1 MKRILFA
8 ATFAALALGAAQAA
22 SLSWQ
27 TGSGE
32 IYNTDKGGA
41 KLISPEVDRGQAC
54 ASASFVLSV
63 TFNQAIGSD
72 TTIAQLGQWDRGH
85 TQIKAYSGNQDL
97 GFFYNTDPGTYS
109 QPGIP
114 IDDLQEGGNTFVF
127 VLTYNRLSDT
137 ETQVIGYING
147 QDVIDFTATGLNGLN
162 AQIFAPADGSYTV
175 NGSAAYNGV
184 LSAEQAEWL
193 ADNKTVVLPEPTALA
208 LLALGVAGVAL
219 RRRVA

>member
-8 ATFAALALGAAQAA
+8 ATFAALTLGAAQAA

-27 TGSGE
+27 TGVNETYSGS
-32 IYNTDKGGA
+32 NAKG
-41 KLISPEVDRGQAC
+41 ISAEVSGGQAC

-63 TFNQAIGSD
+63 TFTQAIGSE
-72 TTIAQLGQWDRGH
+72 TTIADLGQWNRGH
-85 TQIKAYSGNQDL
+85 MQIKAYSGNQDL
-97 GFFYNTDPGTYS
+97 GFYNSNPSTYS

-114 IDDLQEGGNTFVF
+114 IGDLQEGGNTFVF
-127 VLTYNRLSDT
+127 VLTYEKLSDT
-137 ETQVIGYING
+137 ETQVIGYIGG
-147 QDVIDFTATGLNGLN
+147 QKVIGFTTTGLNGLN
-162 AQIFAPADGSYTV
+162 AQVFASTDGSYTV

-184 LSAEQAEWL
+184 LSAEQAKWL

>member
-8 ATFAALALGAAQAA
+8 AAVAALTLGTAQAA
-22 SLSWQ
+22 NIAWQ

-32 IYNTDKGGA
+32 IYNDDNGGA
-41 KLISPEVDRGQAC
+41 KLISAAVSGGQAC

-63 TFNQAIGSD
+63 TFKGRVDAE
-72 TTIAQLGQWDRGH
+72 TKIAQLGQWNRGH
-85 TQIKAYSGNQDL
+85 MQIKAYSGNQDL
-97 GFFYNTDPGTYS
+97 GFYNSNPGTYS

-114 IDDLQEGGNTFVF
+114 IGNIQEGGNTFVF
-127 VLTYNRLSDT
+127 VLTYEKLNDT
-137 ETQVIGYING
+137 QTRVIGYING
-147 QDVIDFTATGLNGLN
+147 STPVINFTTDGLNGLN
-162 AQIFAPADGSYTV
+162 AQVFASTDGSYTV
-175 NGSAAYNGV
+175 NGSAAYTGV
-184 LSAEQAEWL
+184 LSADQAKWL

>member
-8 ATFAALALGAAQAA
+8 ATFAALTLGAAQAA

-32 IYNTDKGGA
+32 IYNENNGDA
-41 KLISPEVDRGQAC
+41 KLISPAVEQSKAC
-54 ASASFVLSV
+54 ASASFALSV
-63 TFNQAIGSD
+63 TFTQAIGSE
-72 TTIAQLGQWDRGH
+72 TTIAKLGQWDRGH
-85 TQIKAYSGNQDL
+85 MQIKAYSGNQDL
-97 GFFYNTDPGTYS
+97 GFYNSNPSTYS

-114 IDDLQEGGNTFVF
+114 IGDLQEGGNTFVF
-127 VLTYNRLSDT
+127 VLTYNKISDT
-137 ETQVIGYING
+137 ETQVIGYIGG
-147 QDVIDFTATGLNGLN
+147 QKVIDLTTTGLNGLN
-162 AQIFAPADGSYTV
+162 AQIFASDAYTV

-208 LLALGVAGVAL
+208 LLAIGVAGVAL

>member
-8 ATFAALALGAAQAA
+8 AAVAALTLGAAQAA
-22 SLSWQ
+22 NIAWQ

-32 IYNTDKGGA
+32 IYNDDNGGA
-41 KLISPEVDRGQAC
+41 KLISAAVPGGQAC

-63 TFNQAIGSD
+63 TFKGTVDAD
-72 TTIAQLGQWDRGH
+72 TNIAKLGQWYCGSMEVKAYRGH
-85 TQIKAYSGNQDL
+85 QDL
-97 GFFYNTDPGTYS
+97 GFHDVNSNKYS

-114 IDDLQEGGNTFVF
+114 IGGIQEGGNTFVF
-127 VLTYNRLSDT
+127 VLTYEKLSDT
-137 ETQVIGYING
+137 QTRVIGYING
-147 QDVIDFTATGLNGLN
+147 STPVINFTTTGLNGLN
-162 AQIFAPADGSYTV
+162 AQVFASTDGSYTV
-175 NGSAAYNGV
+175 NGSAAYTGV
-184 LSAEQAEWL
+184 LSADQAKWL